1 MNQVSRLAT
10 TVLVSGGLGLAGVG
24 LGAGI
29 AHANE
34 GPYQW
39 CPGHDPGGHQGLF
52 NSPADARR
60 NWHWGVCHTYL
71 WVPYGRGNVSP
82 AIWEGDN
89 PPPPAPWEPPNMC
102 WLPWNQ
108 PMPGCR

>member
-1 MNQVSRLAT
+1 MNRVSRLAT
-10 TVLVSGGLGLAGVG
+10 TVLLSGGFGLAGLG

-29 AHANE
+29 AHAE

-39 CPGHDPGGHQGLF
+39 CPGDDPGGYQGAF
-52 NSPADARR
+52 NSPADARP
-60 NWHWGVCHTYL
+60 NWDWGVCHTYHWL
-71 WVPYGRGNVSP
+71 RPGRGNVSST
-82 AIWEGDN
+82 IWEGDN

-108 PMPGCR
+108 PLPGCR